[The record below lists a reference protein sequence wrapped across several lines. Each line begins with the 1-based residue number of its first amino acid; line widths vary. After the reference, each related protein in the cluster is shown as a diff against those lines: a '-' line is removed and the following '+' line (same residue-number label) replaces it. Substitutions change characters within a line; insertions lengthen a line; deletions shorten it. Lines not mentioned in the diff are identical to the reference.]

1 MCTAMMLVALLPMT
15 IFGSPAAA
23 STPFLGPAIRIAV
36 RDATTTGQQ
45 KIKNEASSRRLL
57 CMLSEGVCP
66 VRPKPHF
73 LATKPCYPPR
83 RPRAMYAQGKSDADS
98 LPCPAPDVAQVL
110 PCGPACPCDEEKMQ
124 QLLKEQRVLWRTVT
138 RLESVLS
145 ETLSA
150 LKSTDDLA
158 FLERQTCSII
168 VYNENLTIKR
178 QLRLLR
184 AEIMRISTKYSM

>member
-1 MCTAMMLVALLPMT
+1 MSQRPPPPNRYIVVQYVTKPDADAYELLKHECLREPAAVALLQKLHT
-15 IFGSPAAA
+15 SIT
-23 STPFLGPAIRIAV
+23 STY
-36 RDATTTGQQ
+36 
-45 KIKNEASSRRLL
+45 
-57 CMLSEGVCP
+57 
-66 VRPKPHF
+66 
-73 LATKPCYPPR
+73 PCYAR
-83 RPRAMYAQGKSDADS
+83 
-98 LPCPAPDVAQVL
+98 
-110 PCGPACPCDEEKMQ
+110 
-124 QLLKEQRVLWRTVT
+124 QL
-138 RLESVLS
+138 SVLS